1 MNLKVDIHD
10 VKFAIKSL
18 KDKAP
23 GPSKLRKKHFT
34 YLPDKMIHNLAHIF

>member
-23 GPSKLRKKHFT
+23 GPSKLRKT
-34 YLPDKMIHNLAHIF
+34 LYILIRQNDS